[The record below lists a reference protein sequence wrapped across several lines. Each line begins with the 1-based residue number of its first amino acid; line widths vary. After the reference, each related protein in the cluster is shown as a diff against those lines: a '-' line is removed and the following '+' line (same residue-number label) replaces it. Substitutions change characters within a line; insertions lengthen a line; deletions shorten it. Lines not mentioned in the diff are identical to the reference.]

1 MRWGPNMTQGPA
13 AVKDRRGTLR
23 RIWSYLW
30 PDRYGLLGVA
40 LLVAL
45 TTGLSLIGPALIR
58 RAIDGFIADGDLR
71 GLARTVGLMG
81 LTYLLNVAGVWAQS
95 VWILRITQRA
105 IRDIRR
111 DLFNKLQTLPLRY
124 FDRHPHGELM
134 SRVTND
140 TDIISTALGDSVT
153 QLISSALSVVGAGAI
168 MFTMNWR
175 LTLAAIVTFP
185 FVYLATQS
193 IGKRTRQG
201 FRDRQQALGALN
213 GLAEETI
220 LGQRVVKV
228 CRREPET
235 IGRFTAANEGLKRTA
250 LKALITIGLM
260 GPVMQVFRNL
270 SFAVLV
276 STGIW
281 LVMLKQCTVGT
292 IAAFSS
298 YAEFF
303 TRPLMQLANLYGSIQ
318 SALAGAERVF
328 AVMDE
333 APEPEDAPDA
343 VELSPVRGE
352 VEFSGVS
359 FGYVPDVPV
368 LADVSFRAEAGQTV
382 ALVGPTGAG
391 KTTIINLLTRFYDV
405 DAGAISIDGHDIRT
419 LRRDSLRRLLGIVLQ
434 DTVLFA
440 GTVREN
446 IRYGRLD
453 ATDDEVEAAA
463 KLANADTFIRH
474 LPHGYD
480 TVLSDAAGS
489 LSQGQRQ
496 LLAIARAMLADPAI
510 LILDEATSSVD
521 TRTEIHIQDAM
532 HRLMLGRTS
541 FIIAHRLSTIRQA
554 DSILVIEGG
563 RIVERGT
570 HQELL
575 ARGGSYHRLYHSQVS
590 SLARLEPAGGN
601 AGGFTLETVKKT

>member
-1 MRWGPNMTQGPA
+1 MAEPKRTVADHMMRWGPGMMQGPA

-45 TTGLSLIGPALIR
+45 TTTLSLVAPALIR
-58 RAIDGFIADGDLR
+58 RAIDSFIADGDLR
-71 GLARTVGLMG
+71 GLARIVGLMG
-81 LTYLLNVAGVWAQS
+81 LVYLLSVAGAWVQS
-95 VWILRITQRA
+95 IWILRITQRA

-124 FDRHPHGELM
+124 FDQHPHGELM

-140 TDIISTALGDSVT
+140 TDIISTALGDSVI

-175 LTLAAIVTFP
+175 LTLAAIVMLP

-298 YAEFF
+298 YSEFF

-343 VELSPVRGE
+343 VELSPVQGE
-352 VEFSGVS
+352 VEFSDVC

-405 DAGAISIDGHDIRT
+405 DAGAIRIDGHDIRA
-419 LRRDSLRRLLGIVLQ
+419 LHRDSLRRLLGIVLQ

-440 GTVREN
+440 DTVREN

-453 ATDDEVEAAA
+453 ATDEEVEAAA
-463 KLANADTFIRH
+463 RLANADTFIRH
-474 LPHGYD
+474 LPHGYE
-480 TVLSDAAGS
+480 TVLSDSAGS

-554 DSILVIEGG
+554 DNILVIEDG

-575 ARGGSYHRLYHSQVS
+575 AKGGSYHRLYHSQVS
-590 SLARLEPAGGN
+590 SLARLE
-601 AGGFTLETVKKT
+601 TVG